1 MEKETSKLKKALSIL
16 KKNGLLIIWIMAGL
30 LIIYTKNKEFTLSN
44 IVISV
49 FTSIMFYGIFIWG
62 YKKQG

>member
-1 MEKETSKLKKALSIL
+1 MEKETSKLKKVLSIL
-16 KKNGLLIIWIMAGL
+16 KKNGLLIIWILAGL

-49 FTSIMFYGIFIWG
+49 FISIMLYGIFIWG
-62 YKKQG
+62 YKK

>member
-1 MEKETSKLKKALSIL
+1 MEKETSKLEKLLSIL
-16 KKNGLLIIWIMAGL
+16 RRNGLLIICILAGL
-30 LIIYTKNKEFTLSN
+30 DLIREFTISN
-44 IVISV
+44 IIINI